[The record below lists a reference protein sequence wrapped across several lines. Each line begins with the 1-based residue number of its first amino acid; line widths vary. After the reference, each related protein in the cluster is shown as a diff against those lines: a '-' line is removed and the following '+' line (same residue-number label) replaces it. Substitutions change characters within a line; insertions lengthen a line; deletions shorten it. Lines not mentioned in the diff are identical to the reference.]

1 MRRAVPLLLLLLPV
15 LLTAAC
21 LDQARGGGAGAR
33 GQIRA
38 VGSSTLYPFTA
49 LVAEQ
54 LVAADPD
61 ARPPVIESTGTGAGL
76 RLFCAGAGADHP
88 DLADASRRITAAE
101 YARCAA
107 NGVGPVLEV
116 PVGIDGVVLAQAR
129 GGPALSLTAADLYR
143 ALAAAPGGRPNA
155 ARTWADV
162 NPALPATPIRVL
174 GPPATSGTRDALAEL
189 VLVPGCRR
197 VERTDRGA
205 ECRRL
210 RDDGA
215 WADAGENDNLVVR
228 KLLADPGAL
237 GVFGYGYLRENAG
250 TLRGVPVDGAAPT
263 AAAIRDGRYP
273 GARPLYLYV
282 KANHLDAVPG
292 LRRFLRLYAAGWGED
307 GVLTARGLIASAAPV
322 RAEAARVIAD
332 ERPLDPATLDPAK
345 GS

>member
-1 MRRAVPLLLLLLPV
+1 MRLFRPLLLLAAALLPS
-15 LLTAAC
+15 AC

-54 LVAADPD
+54 LIAADPD
-61 ARPPVIESTGTGAGL
+61 APLPVIESTGTGAGI

-116 PVGIDGVVLAQAR
+116 PIGIDGVVMAQAN
-129 GGPALSLTAADLYR
+129 GGSVRSLTAAELYR
-143 ALAAAPGGRPNA
+143 ALAAAPGGRPNT

-174 GPPATSGTRDALAEL
+174 GPPATSGTRDAFAEL
-189 VLVPGCRR
+189 VLLPGCRA
-197 VERTDRGA
+197 VERRPVDTA
-205 ECRRL
+205 CRRL
-210 RDDGA
+210 REDGA
-215 WADAGENDNLVVR
+215 YADSGENDNLVVR
-228 KLLADPGAL
+228 KLMADPAAL

-250 TLRGVPVDGAAPT
+250 ALRGVAINGVLPGAD
-263 AAAIRDGRYP
+263 AIRDGRYP
-273 GARPLYLYV
+273 GARPLFLYV

-292 LRRFLRLYAAGWGED
+292 LRRFLRLYASDWQEGGILA
-307 GVLTARGLIASAAPV
+307 ARGLIASPPAV
-322 RAEAARVIAD
+322 RAEAARVIAE
-332 ERPLDPATLDPAK
+332 ERALDPATLA
-345 GS
+345 

>member
-1 MRRAVPLLLLLLPV
+1 MRLFRPLLLVIAALLP
-15 LLTAAC
+15 TAC

-54 LVAADPD
+54 LIAADPD
-61 ARPPVIESTGTGAGL
+61 APLPVIESTGTGAGL

-116 PVGIDGVVLAQAR
+116 PVGIDGVVLAQADS
-129 GGPALSLTAADLYR
+129 GPMRSLTEAQLYR
-143 ALAAAPGGRPNA
+143 ALAARPNGRRNA
-155 ARTWADV
+155 ARLWSDV
-162 NPALPATPIRVL
+162 GPGLPAVPIRVL
-174 GPPATSGTRDALAEL
+174 GPPASSGTRDAFAEL
-189 VLVPGCRR
+189 VLLPGCRQ
-197 VERTDRGA
+197 VERRADPV

-210 RDDGA
+210 REDGA
-215 WADAGENDNLVVR
+215 WSDAGENDNLVVR
-228 KLLADPGAL
+228 KLLAEPTAI

-250 TLRGVPVDGAAPT
+250 RLRGVAINGVAPS
-263 AAAIRDGRYP
+263 ASAIRDGRYP

-292 LRRFLRLYAAGWGED
+292 LRRFLRLYAADWQEG
-307 GVLTARGLIASAAPV
+307 GVLTARGLIASPPDV
-322 RAEAARVIAD
+322 RREAARIIAE
-332 ERPLDPATLDPAK
+332 ERALDPATLA
-345 GS
+345 

>member
-1 MRRAVPLLLLLLPV
+1 MRLFRPLLLIVAALLP
-15 LLTAAC
+15 TAC

-54 LVAADPD
+54 LIAADPD
-61 ARPPVIESTGTGAGL
+61 APVPVIESTGTGAGL

-101 YARCAA
+101 YARCVA
-107 NGVGPVLEV
+107 NRVGPVLEV
-116 PVGIDGVVLAQAR
+116 PVGIDGVVVAQAR
-129 GGPALSLTAADLYR
+129 GGPAFALTAADLYR
-143 ALAAAPGGRPNA
+143 ALAAAPNGRRNA

-162 NPALPATPIRVL
+162 NPALPAVPIRVL
-174 GPPATSGTRDALAEL
+174 GPPASSGTRDAFAEL
-189 VLVPGCRR
+189 VLLPGCRR
-197 VERTDRGA
+197 VEHRPDPA
-205 ECRRL
+205 ECRHL
-210 RDDGA
+210 REDGA

-228 KLLADPGAL
+228 KLLAEPAAL

-250 TLRGVPVDGAAPT
+250 RLRGVALDGVRPN

-292 LRRFLRLYAAGWGED
+292 LRRFLRLYASDWQEG
-307 GVLTARGLIASAAPV
+307 GVLSARGLIASPPEV
-322 RAEAARVIAD
+322 RAEAARIIAQ
-332 ERPLDPATLDPAK
+332 ERALDPATLA
-345 GS
+345 